1 MPTILVSDL
10 LGREVRDSRGTA
22 LGRVQDVVVRRTAD
36 GGYEVVGLVTGRSSV
51 AGRWGYGGSL
61 APPPLLRAVLRRLR
75 AHERYLR
82 WDHIAELGETV
93 RTSVPGERLGRR
105 WSDVDPA

>member
-10 LGREVRDSRGTA
+10 LGREVRDSRGTF

-36 GGYEVVGLVTGRSSV
+36 GGYQAVGLVTGRSSV

-61 APPPLLRAVLRRLR
+61 DPPPLLGALLRWLRR
-75 AHERYLR
+75 HERYLR
-82 WDHIAELGETV
+82 WDHIGELGETV
-93 RTSVPGERLGRR
+93 RVSVPGDRLGRR